1 MLRIIAGALGGRR
14 LSVPPGRHTR
24 PTADKVREGLFNTLG
39 SLVELEEA
47 RVADLF
53 AGSGALGI
61 EALSRGAA
69 HAVFVEAHPRT
80 AALIRAN
87 LEALA
92 LGRERARVVVA
103 RAEAWLAQ
111 PAEEAP
117 ATLALLDPPYD
128 YAARDH
134 AARDHAARDH
144 AARDHAAYGALLAAL
159 ARSPRLA
166 AGAVVVLETARR
178 TLLEAPPGLEP
189 LRVKRYGDTQL
200 WYFGR
205 EAPSAPV
212 DPREDRP

>member
-134 AARDHAARDH
+134 AARDHAA
-144 AARDHAAYGALLAAL
+144 YGALLAAL

-200 WYFGR
+200 WFFATGPLP
-205 EAPSAPV
+205 AP
-212 DPREDRP
+212 PREELP